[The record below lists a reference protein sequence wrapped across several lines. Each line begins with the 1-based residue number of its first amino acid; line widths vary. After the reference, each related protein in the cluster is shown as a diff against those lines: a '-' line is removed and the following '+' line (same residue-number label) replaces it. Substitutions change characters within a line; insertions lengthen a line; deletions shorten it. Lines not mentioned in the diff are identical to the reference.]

1 MEISK
6 FYGPK
11 PSYKMMKAFMKED
24 NSTSFYAHG
33 MNLVYYCIKHNF
45 TEEQVIEYLDNMTKK
60 CDKYLSNTEPSI
72 YIRIPYHLMKDIFNT
87 SKDDFILNHYLSY
100 KYDWET
106 HKHTK
111 ETEEHFGYDWIN
123 DKISFNAKEN
133 RYNNLFRQYSYHS
146 VWLTNNMKNHN
157 HYISLYKDYQNDSDI
172 DKVYVVFNR
181 HTFANHPHGFKE
193 ICLFFWHF
201 MKLFDEVEEK
211 DKNDISIPEL
221 YRRKEK
227 PDKVYDRR
235 KW

>member
-11 PSYKMMKAFMKED
+11 PSYRIMKTLMKEND
-24 NSTSFYAHG
+24 STSFYRHG

-45 TEEQVIEYLDNMTKK
+45 TEEQVIDYLSKM
-60 CDKYLSNTEPSI
+60 CESCYKYLNNNDPSI

-87 SKDDFILNHYLSY
+87 SKDDFILNQYLSY
-100 KYDWET
+100 KYDWAT
-106 HKHTK
+106 HKYTK
-111 ETEEHFGYDWIN
+111 ETEEYFNYEWIN
-123 DKISFNAKEN
+123 NSISFNSKEN

-146 VWLTNNMKNHN
+146 VWITNNMKNHN
-157 HYISLYKDYQNDSDI
+157 HYIFLRKDYNKDSDI
-172 DKVYVVFNR
+172 DMVYVYFDKRTNS
-181 HTFANHPHGFKE
+181 GCKKEFKH

-201 MKLFDEVEEK
+201 MKLFDEIEEK
-211 DKNDISIPEL
+211 DKNNISIPEL

>member
-1 MEISK
+1 MEINK

-11 PSYKMMKAFMKED
+11 PSYRIMKTLMKED
-24 NSTSFYAHG
+24 DSTSFYQHG

-45 TEEQVIEYLDNMTKK
+45 TEEQVIEYLDKMCDK
-60 CDKYLSNTEPSI
+60 CDKYINNHDPNI
-72 YIRIPYHLMKDIFNT
+72 YERIPYHLMKDIFNT

-100 KYDWET
+100 KYDWST
-106 HKHTK
+106 HKYTK
-111 ETEEHFGYDWIN
+111 ETEEYFNYEWIN
-123 DKISFNAKEN
+123 NSISFNSKEN

-146 VWLTNNMKNHN
+146 VWITNNMKNHN
-157 HYISLYKDYQNDSDI
+157 HYIFLRKDYNKDSDI
-172 DKVYVVFNR
+172 DKVYVYFDKRTNSG
-181 HTFANHPHGFKE
+181 NKNEFKH

-201 MKLFDEVEEK
+201 MKLFDEIEEK

-235 KW
+235 K